1 MNTSALTVSLRHTVC
16 SDFQADSRWRKE
28 AMQSIVCKRPVTFFS
43 LIFVSTFRA
52 LAIYQHA
59 GAHHKLHVV
68 LCSRSDWCCV
78 YVLCVQ
84 CAHWPKRES
93 VRKKERERERVFK
106 MDAIH
111 IYWLRAQRE
120 GIWSPPCQARR
131 AASYMSDKRNRARV
145 WLDGVLRQWG
155 TWFSRLFLWQR
166 GSVLSALQ
174 HCGWGERGEE
184 SLCGTP
190 SWAPNQAPP
199 CGAWANRQ
207 LATEVKDCQLQE
219 RAAGREGLLGN
230 LDPSFPSSPNVL
242 NW

>member
-1 MNTSALTVSLRHTVC
+1 MPGHIISCMWSCAADLTGAVCTCYVC
-16 SDFQADSRWRKE
+16 SVHIGQRERAWGK
-28 AMQSIVCKRPVTFFS
+28 KR
-43 LIFVSTFRA
+43 
-52 LAIYQHA
+52 
-59 GAHHKLHVV
+59 
-68 LCSRSDWCCV
+68 
-78 YVLCVQ
+78 
-84 CAHWPKRES
+84 
-93 VRKKERERERVFK
+93 ERERESSK
-106 MDAIH
+106 WTPYTYTGWEH
-111 IYWLRAQRE
+111 RE
-120 GIWSPPCQARR
+120 KESDPPPCQARR

-207 LATEVKDCQLQE
+207 LAAEVKDCQLQE

>member
-68 LCSRSDWCCV
+68 LCSRSDWCRV

-93 VRKKERERERVFK
+93 VRKKERERESLQNGRHT
-106 MDAIH
+106 H
-111 IYWLRAQRE
+111 ILAE
-120 GIWSPPCQARR
+120 STERR
-131 AASYMSDKRNRARV
+131 N
-145 WLDGVLRQWG
+145 LIP
-155 TWFSRLFLWQR
+155 
-166 GSVLSALQ
+166 
-174 HCGWGERGEE
+174 
-184 SLCGTP
+184 SL
-190 SWAPNQAPP
+190 
-199 CGAWANRQ
+199 
-207 LATEVKDCQLQE
+207 
-219 RAAGREGLLGN
+219 
-230 LDPSFPSSPNVL
+230 SSP
-242 NW
+242 